1 MRKNTSYVQLNILPN
16 NPKINAST
24 SQCPVNY
31 HQGLKKNTEKDDS
44 NYLVC
49 NKKENETH
57 NKKEIEKAK
66 GEKRMK

>member
-1 MRKNTSYVQLNILPN
+1 MILYP
-16 NPKINAST
+16 PFSLKYHDPSKINAST